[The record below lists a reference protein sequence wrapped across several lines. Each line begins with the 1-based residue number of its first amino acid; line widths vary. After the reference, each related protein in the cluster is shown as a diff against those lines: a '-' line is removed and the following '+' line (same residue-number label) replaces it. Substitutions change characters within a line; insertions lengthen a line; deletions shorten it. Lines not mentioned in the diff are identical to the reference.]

1 MMSKENQFFSINLLL
16 FLGAFSILLIGCTPV
31 GYEIATLSA
40 RLSPSTDP
48 LTINDP
54 MNILNEDEKTLIESS
69 GLTGTVNF
77 FRYFDT
83 GGDSSRLILIFQH
96 TPSNYVHLP
105 IPDTGSVI
113 YIQTEKGWISLPE
126 DFPRIDDRSLSIE
139 TVKSNGTNVTEATIE
154 LPGGGSELVGGISW
168 SDPP

>member
-1 MMSKENQFFSINLLL
+1 
-16 FLGAFSILLIGCTPV
+16 
-31 GYEIATLSA
+31 LS
-40 RLSPSTDP
+40 
-48 LTINDP
+48 
-54 MNILNEDEKTLIESS
+54 
-69 GLTGTVNF
+69 
-77 FRYFDT
+77 
-83 GGDSSRLILIFQH
+83 
-96 TPSNYVHLP
+96 